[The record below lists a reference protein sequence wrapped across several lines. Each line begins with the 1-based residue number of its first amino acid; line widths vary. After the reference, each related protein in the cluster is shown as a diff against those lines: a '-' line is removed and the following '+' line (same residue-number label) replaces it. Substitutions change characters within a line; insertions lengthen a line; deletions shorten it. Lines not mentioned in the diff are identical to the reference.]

1 MPGRYAASVVQALAL
16 RLEAVPAPGLAL
28 LALILLN
35 LMWGGSL
42 PATKVALESFGPFTL
57 AAARLVLAGVLFV
70 MAAGPAALAKTPRQ
84 DAAQMA
90 ILGVLGFAAVQV
102 FQALGA
108 GRTSAASATV
118 LASTG
123 PVWIALLAPLVLHER
138 PTVTTFGGVLLA
150 LFGVAAITGIDSPE
164 PQGAF
169 IVLASSV
176 AYALYTVMGKQLAQR
191 RSPLQFCAISCLGGA
206 VATLPLA
213 IWEITS
219 QGVPRPTPEG
229 WALLAYLAILVTFV
243 GFAIWF
249 WGLRALPAAR
259 AGALIFLQPLSG
271 LAMAVLLL
279 GDRPTPT
286 FAVGCVLVLVGVTVS
301 AGRA

>member
-1 MPGRYAASVVQALAL
+1 VVQALTVRMA
-16 RLEAVPAPGLAL
+16 AVPAPGLAL

-57 AAARLVLAGVLFV
+57 AAARLVLAGVLFFSAV
-70 MAAGPAALAKTPRQ
+70 GRTGLTGITRTDALAMAA
-84 DAAQMA
+84 
-90 ILGVLGFAAVQV
+90 LGVLGFAAVQV

-108 GRTSAASATV
+108 AKTSAASATV

-123 PVWIALLAPLVLHER
+123 PVWIALLAPLLLRER
-138 PTVTTFGGVLLA
+138 LRLATLGGVLLA
-150 LFGVAAITGIDSPE
+150 LLGVVAITGIDSAAPE
-164 PQGAF
+164 GAL
-169 IVLASSV
+169 IVLLSSV
-176 AYALYTVMGKQLAQR
+176 AYAVYTLLGKQLAQR
-191 RSPLQFCAISCLGGA
+191 HTPLQFCAISCLGGA

-213 IWEITS
+213 AAEIAG
-219 QGVPRPTPEG
+219 GVPRPTLLG
-229 WALLAYLAILVTFV
+229 WMLLGYLAVLVTFV

-286 FAVGCVLVLVGVTVS
+286 FAIGCVLVLVGVS
-301 AGRA
+301 IAAGRS

>member
-1 MPGRYAASVVQALAL
+1 MAQARVAI

-28 LALILLN
+28 VALILLN

-70 MAAGPAALAKTPRQ
+70 IAIGPAALLRTTRR
-84 DAAQMA
+84 DAATMA
-90 ILGVLGFAAVQV
+90 VLGVLGFAAVQV

-108 GRTSAASATV
+108 ANTSAASATV

-123 PVWIALLAPLVLHER
+123 PVWIALLAPFVLRER
-138 PTVTTFGGVLLA
+138 LHLSTLGGVLLA
-150 LFGVAAITGIDSPE
+150 LLGVVAITGIDSAAPA
-164 PQGAF
+164 GAL
-169 IVLASSV
+169 IVLLSSI
-176 AYALYTVMGKQLAQR
+176 AYGVSTLLGKQLAQR
-191 RSPLQFCAISCLGGA
+191 HTPLQFCAISCLGGA
-206 VATLPLA
+206 IATTPLA
-213 IWEITS
+213 VWEIAILGPP
-219 QGVPRPTPEG
+219 QPTPLG

-286 FAVGCVLVLVGVTVS
+286 FAIGCVLVLVGVTLA
-301 AGRA
+301 AGRS